1 LLLAIENFH
10 LFEKVS
16 QDLFIDILTLIGI
29 SKKYLNNWT
38 SKLKNKMLETILI
51 DVNRFKQEF
60 IDESSTI
67 IDEILKENLLLG
79 KEEALVAKDRSP

>member
-1 LLLAIENFH
+1 
-10 LFEKVS
+10 
-16 QDLFIDILTLIGI
+16 
-29 SKKYLNNWT
+29 
-38 SKLKNKMLETILI
+38 MLETILI